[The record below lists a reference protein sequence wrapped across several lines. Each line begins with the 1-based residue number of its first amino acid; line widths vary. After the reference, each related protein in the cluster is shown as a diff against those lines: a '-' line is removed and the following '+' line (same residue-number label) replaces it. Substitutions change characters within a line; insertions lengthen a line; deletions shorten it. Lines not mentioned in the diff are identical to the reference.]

1 MRGGEKRSRLRKK
14 GEVDIVK
21 MKEMVDGKGTIIRK
35 RMVEVRI
42 LIWVLI
48 SKVGVG
54 FWPSEKLIL
63 ISASSKIGIR
73 G

>member
-35 RMVEVRI
+35 RRSMVEVRI
-42 LIWVLI
+42 
-48 SKVGVG
+48 
-54 FWPSEKLIL
+54 
-63 ISASSKIGIR
+63 
-73 G
+73 